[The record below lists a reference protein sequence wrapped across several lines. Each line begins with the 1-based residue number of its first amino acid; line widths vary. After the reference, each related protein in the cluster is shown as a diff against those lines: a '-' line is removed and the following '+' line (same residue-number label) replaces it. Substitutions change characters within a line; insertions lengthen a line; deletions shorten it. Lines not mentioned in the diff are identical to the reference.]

1 MASLSDKQ
9 RQLYEAEA
17 EAKVDAAATQEA
29 ATAAGTAPAP
39 HDALMGSFE
48 QGTGPPPHRPRAHPD
63 KESNPEAGRVQG
75 HMDIISHH
83 PMSRIQREWWA
94 FFIYKIKYV

>member
-1 MASLSDKQ
+1 MASLADKQ

-17 EAKVDAAATQEA
+17 EAKVDAAAAQEA

-48 QGTGPPPHRPRAHPD
+48 QGTAPPPLTAPGPIPTKRVIRKRDASKVVAAPD
-63 KESNPEAGRVQG
+63 LLQAL
-75 HMDIISHH
+75 
-83 PMSRIQREWWA
+83 
-94 FFIYKIKYV
+94 

>member
-9 RQLYEAEA
+9 RQLHEAEA
-17 EAKVDAAATQEA
+17 EAKVDAAAAQEA

-75 HMDIISHH
+75 GGCPGPAASIV
-83 PMSRIQREWWA
+83 SRTEDELG
-94 FFIYKIKYV
+94 